1 MSLPM
6 PSSFGGKKSRKGN
19 KRGKSS
25 RKGARKSRKGR
36 RRTSRRGTSIAGGFT
51 MSAAKNAL
59 AVLGGAA
66 AASTLESKF
75 QGKYEAATGLTLPL
89 GLIGAAATLIAG
101 QTKALSSYRHLLQNA
116 AIGMV
121 VPAGLDFARSSRLIP
136 STASAG
142 YEAGYIDVG
151 DVDGMY
157 DDVGDVDGMDSEGLI
172 HIGNVD
178 VGGDVDKDEKRAA
191 RIQAKL
197 LKAKAKGRD
206 KKVARLEGRLEKKGL
221 KDEAAEILRDALDD
235 DDDTRGPAAPA
246 LVPAGGPGRRVM
258 VRRPMGRVP
267 PRFRGGGGRFR

>member
-66 AASTLESKF
+66 TASTLESKF
-75 QGKYEAATGLTLPL
+75 QAKYEKATGLTLPL

-101 QTKALSSYRHLLQNA
+101 QTKALSGYRHLLQNT

-121 VPAGLDFARSSRLIP
+121 IPAGLDFARGANLIP
-136 STASAG
+136 STPTPAAAG

-151 DVDGMY
+151 DVYGME
-157 DDVGDVDGMDSEGLI
+157 DDVDGMDSEGLI

-178 VGGDVDKDEKRAA
+178 VGGDDVDKDEKRAA

-221 KDEAAEILRDALDD
+221 KDEAQELLREALDD
-235 DDDTRGPAAPA
+235 DDAPVTVVRTGPAAPV
-246 LVPAGGPGRRVM
+246 L
-258 VRRPMGRVP
+258 VRRPIARRPMARP
-267 PRFRGGGGRFR
+267 AFRGGGRFR

>member
-6 PSSFGGKKSRKGN
+6 PSSFGGGKKSRKGN

-51 MSAAKNAL
+51 MSTAKNAL

-101 QTKALSSYRHLLQNA
+101 QTKALSGYRHLLQNT

-121 VPAGLDFARSSRLIP
+121 IPAGLDFARGADLIP
-136 STASAG
+136 STPTPAAAG

-151 DVDGMY
+151 DVDGMD
-157 DDVGDVDGMDSEGLI
+157 DDVDSEGLI

-178 VGGDVDKDEKRAA
+178 VGDADDKAEKRAA
-191 RIQAKL
+191 IIQSKIMR
-197 LKAKAKGRD
+197 AKARGKD
-206 KKVARLEGRLEKKGL
+206 KKVARLEARLVKKNL
-221 KDEAAEILRDALDD
+221 KDEAEEALREALDD
-235 DDDTRGPAAPA
+235 DDDGVTVVRTGPAAPA
-246 LVPAGGPGRRVM
+246 LVRRPI
-258 VRRPMGRVP
+258 VRRPLGRPVLP
-267 PRFRGGGGRFR
+267 PRFRGGRR

>member
-1 MSLPM
+1 M
-6 PSSFGGKKSRKGN
+6 PSSFGGKSRKGN

-66 AASTLESKF
+66 TAATLESKF
-75 QGKYEAATGLTLPL
+75 QGKYEPATGRPRPL

-121 VPAGLDFARSSRLIP
+121 VPAGLSFARSSNLIP
-136 STASAG
+136 STTAAG

-151 DVDGMY
+151 DVDGM
-157 DDVGDVDGMDSEGLI
+157 DVDGMDSEGLI

-178 VGGDVDKDEKRAA
+178 VGGDDVDKDEKRAA
-191 RIQAKL
+191 RIQAKIF
-197 LKAKAKGRD
+197 KARAKGKD
-206 KKVARLEGRLEKKGL
+206 KRVARLEGRLKKKGL
-221 KDEAAEILRDALDD
+221 EEEAQELLREAVDD
-235 DDDTRGPAAPA
+235 DDAPAVVVRRGPAAPV
-246 LVPAGGPGRRVM
+246 LVPR
-258 VRRPMGRVP
+258 RRPLAPVRALP
-267 PRFRGGGGRFR
+267 PRFRGGRGR

>member
-136 STASAG
+136 STTAAG

-151 DVDGMY
+151 DVDGME
-157 DDVGDVDGMDSEGLI
+157 DDVDGMDSEGLI

-235 DDDTRGPAAPA
+235 DDDTRGPAAPV
-246 LVPAGGPGRRVM
+246 LVPAGGPGRRVL
-258 VRRPMGRVP
+258 VRRPMGRAALP
-267 PRFRGGGGRFR
+267 PRFRGGGRFR